1 LYVGGLPQPCYDFML
16 TTFLNQALMALG
28 ICQVQGK
35 APIVACQVTPE
46 RNFAFVEFGCV
57 HCCTA
62 ALSYCPV
69 ADCAQCWAASA
80 AVGLSVCVLRLA

>member
-1 LYVGGLPQPCYDFML
+1 MPLAPVPACVVQLSQLTRPARRLYVGGLPQPCYDFML

-62 ALSYCPV
+62 AL
-69 ADCAQCWAASA
+69 
-80 AVGLSVCVLRLA
+80 